1 MRLSFRFHTTSSI
14 SPSPRGGGWSWRLL
28 LYGAAAVIMLLV
40 VRFFLLGHIRL
51 ANNQHALV
59 SLTYYGLRLPG
70 ESLWGYHRW
79 GYRTPE
85 RGDTLV
91 YTLLS
96 PQGEETT
103 LTGVCNSLPG
113 ETIWIDPVRQKFL
126 PARTSPDARPITI
139 PRRGQSIRITPYNAR
154 FLAFIMQHYE
164 HCQNVSISRQGQ
176 LLIDGSAVER
186 ARLLRDYYWIETH
199 NDSFL
204 IIPHDALVGRI
215 VLTK

>member
-1 MRLSFRFHTTSSI
+1 MHLSFRLHTTSSV
-14 SPSPRGGGWSWRLL
+14 SPSPRGGGWSLRLL
-28 LYGAAAVIMLLV
+28 AYGAVAIVMLLA
-40 VRFFLLGHIRL
+40 VRFCLLGHIRL
-51 ANNQHALV
+51 ANDQHALV

-91 YTLLS
+91 YTIPT
-96 PQGEETT
+96 PQGETT
-103 LTGVCNSLPG
+103 LTGTCSALPG
-113 ETIWIDPVRQKFL
+113 ETVWIDPVRQKFL

-139 PRRGQSIRITPYNAR
+139 PRRGESIRVTPYNAR
-154 FLAFIMQHYE
+154 LLAFLMQHYE
-164 HCQNVSISRQGQ
+164 HCTNVSATPDGH
-176 LLIDGSAVER
+176 LLLDGTPVER
-186 ARLLRDYYWIETH
+186 ARLLRDYYWIETRT
-199 NDSFL
+199 DSFL